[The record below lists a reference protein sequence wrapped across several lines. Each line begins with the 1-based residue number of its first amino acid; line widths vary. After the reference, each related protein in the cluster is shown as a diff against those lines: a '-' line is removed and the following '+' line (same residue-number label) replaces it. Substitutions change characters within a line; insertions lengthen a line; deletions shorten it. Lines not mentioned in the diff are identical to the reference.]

1 MDHAA
6 LPLGSACLRRR
17 LIRKSA
23 RSALTS
29 INSNNPNLNLAHD
42 VLFSPA
48 VVCARVDKHML
59 KITKQAE
66 NARIIKVSLHGHFTG
81 EYVPEVEKALSENGC
96 KGGKL
101 ALDLRNV
108 TFVDRTA
115 MEFLRRTKSKKI
127 RIENTPSYV
136 TRWIEQEVS

>member
-1 MDHAA
+1 M
-6 LPLGSACLRRR
+6 
-17 LIRKSA
+17 
-23 RSALTS
+23 
-29 INSNNPNLNLAHD
+29 AHD
-42 VLFSPA
+42 VLISPA

-59 KITKQAE
+59 KITKEAE

-96 KGGKL
+96 KDSEL

-115 MEFLRRTKSKKI
+115 MEFLCRAKSKKI
-127 RIENTPSYV
+127 SLENTPSYV
-136 TRWIEQEVS
+136 ARWIEQEVS

>member
-1 MDHAA
+1 KPCGARRVARFTDHAA
-6 LPLGSACLRRR
+6 LLLDWDCRRRR

-29 INSNNPNLNLAHD
+29 INSNNLNLNLAHD
-42 VLFSPA
+42 VLVSPA
-48 VVCARVDKHML
+48 VVCAKVDKHML

-66 NARIIKVSLHGHFTG
+66 NAQISRVSLHGHFTG

-96 KGGKL
+96 KGRKL

-115 MEFLRRTKSKKI
+115 MEFLRRTKSKEMS
-127 RIENTPSYV
+127 IEK
-136 TRWIEQEVS
+136 

>member
-1 MDHAA
+1 M
-6 LPLGSACLRRR
+6 L
-17 LIRKSA
+17 
-23 RSALTS
+23 
-29 INSNNPNLNLAHD
+29 
-42 VLFSPA
+42 VSPA
-48 VVCARVDKHML
+48 VLCAKVDKHML

-66 NARIIKVSLHGHFTG
+66 NAQTSRVSLHGHFTG

-96 KGGKL
+96 KGGKV

-108 TFVDRTA
+108 TFVDRAA
-115 MEFLRRTKSKKI
+115 MEFLRRAESKKI

>member
-1 MDHAA
+1 
-6 LPLGSACLRRR
+6 
-17 LIRKSA
+17 
-23 RSALTS
+23 
-29 INSNNPNLNLAHD
+29 
-42 VLFSPA
+42 
-48 VVCARVDKHML
+48 ML

-66 NARIIKVSLHGHFTG
+66 NPRINRVSLHGHFTG

-96 KGGKL
+96 KQGKL

-115 MEFLRRTKSKKI
+115 MEFLCRAKSKEI
-127 RIENTPSYV
+127 RIENAPSYV

>member
-1 MDHAA
+1 M
-6 LPLGSACLRRR
+6 L
-17 LIRKSA
+17 
-23 RSALTS
+23 
-29 INSNNPNLNLAHD
+29 
-42 VLFSPA
+42 VSPEA
-48 VVCARVDKHML
+48 VCARVDKHML

-66 NARIIKVSLHGHFTG
+66 NARISRVSLHGHFTE
-81 EYVPEVEKALSENGC
+81 EYVPEVEKALSGNGY

-115 MEFLRRTKSKKI
+115 MEFLCRAKSKKI

-136 TRWIEQEVS
+136 TRWIEQELS